1 MRLRW
6 LLIGCLI
13 GPASANSDLWI
24 HRSDLSSQLLAQTY
38 LEPLSQAVGD
48 KLTIKLANT
57 QAELTE
63 QVTRGPSIGW
73 GALGPNS
80 GGLYDLTL
88 ALVSRQDV
96 PFTQPSGRVGVPD
109 ARWAQNLKTRH
120 PDAQWISIES
130 IEQGLRWVASGEID
144 AVAATQSGL
153 SLALSQTQIAGMTL
167 NPLNTQAPHG
177 LFSGQGYPKSAELA
191 KAASLIQP
199 DMLRTLAKHQLSPH
213 TAPKQLLPWGLAAA
227 MAVLWV
233 STLLLG
239 RRAQPTQAPNT
250 PTTTPT
256 RPVPSKSDSEEDDRA
271 QAYLREVNQRL
282 QEEIEARH
290 AKEAEL
296 LTAQQAL
303 GQAQRRLEQQV
314 RTDALT
320 GLANRRHFDEV
331 LGNEWRRHAREQS
344 PLTIVLMDIDYFKK
358 YNDALGHP
366 AGDDCLRRV
375 AGLLTEAFGRSADL
389 AARYGGEEF
398 VVLLSNTASHEA
410 AEQVERLQGLIANA
424 SVMHPASD
432 ISPQITLSMGIA
444 SCVPIRDEDP
454 WNLVEAADQ
463 GLYEAKKL
471 GRNRYQVQAA

>member
-1 MRLRW
+1 M
-6 LLIGCLI
+6 
-13 GPASANSDLWI
+13 
-24 HRSDLSSQLLAQTY
+24 
-38 LEPLSQAVGD
+38 
-48 KLTIKLANT
+48 
-57 QAELTE
+57 
-63 QVTRGPSIGW
+63 
-73 GALGPNS
+73 
-80 GGLYDLTL
+80 
-88 ALVSRQDV
+88 
-96 PFTQPSGRVGVPD
+96 
-109 ARWAQNLKTRH
+109 
-120 PDAQWISIES
+120 
-130 IEQGLRWVASGEID
+130 RWVASDEID
-144 AVAATQSGL
+144 AIAATQSGL

-177 LFSGQGYPKSAELA
+177 LFSGPGYPKSAEVV
-191 KAASLIQP
+191 KAARLIQP
-199 DMLRTLAKHQLSPH
+199 NMLRTLAQHQLSSQSATNP
-213 TAPKQLLPWGLAAA
+213 LIPWGLAAA
-227 MAVLWV
+227 MALLWLG
-233 STLLLG
+233 TLLARG
-239 RRAQPTQAPNT
+239 RTQPIKTQPAAT
-250 PTTTPT
+250 PI
-256 RPVPSKSDSEEDDRA
+256 RPAVSKLESEEEDRA

-282 QEEIEARH
+282 QEEIDARH

-296 LTAQQAL
+296 LTVQRPL

-320 GLANRRHFDEV
+320 GLANRRHFDET

-344 PLTIVLMDIDYFKK
+344 PMTIVLMDIDYFKK

-398 VVLLSNTASHEA
+398 VVLLVNTDSDEA

-454 WNLVEAADQ
+454 
-463 GLYEAKKL
+463 
-471 GRNRYQVQAA
+471 

>member
-24 HRSDLSSQLLAQTY
+24 HRSDLSSQLLAQAY
-38 LEPLSQAVGD
+38 LEPLSEAVGEE
-48 KLTIKLANT
+48 LTIKLADS
-57 QAELTE
+57 QAQLAQE
-63 QVTRGPSIGW
+63 VTRGPALGW
-73 GALGPNS
+73 GALSAGS
-80 GGLYDLTL
+80 TGLYDLTL

-96 PFTQPSGRVGVPD
+96 PFSQPEGRVGIPD
-109 ARWAQNLKTRH
+109 VRWAQNLKTLH
-120 PDAQWISIES
+120 PDAQWISIAS

-167 NPLNTQAPHG
+167 NPLNVQAPHG
-177 LFSGQGYPKSAELA
+177 LFSGPGYPKSAELA
-191 KAASLIQP
+191 TTASLIQP
-199 DMLRTLAKHQLSPH
+199 GILRTLAEHQLRPEP
-213 TAPKQLLPWGLAAA
+213 APEALLPWGLAAA
-227 MAVLWV
+227 MALLWV
-233 STLLLG
+233 GTLVM
-239 RRAQPTQAPNT
+239 RRTAKPTGPATGPTFARHAPTKPDN
-250 PTTTPT
+250 
-256 RPVPSKSDSEEDDRA
+256 EEDERA

-282 QEEIEARH
+282 QDEIEARH

-296 LTAQQAL
+296 LTVQQAL

-320 GLANRRHFDEV
+320 GLANRRHFDET
-331 LGNEWRRHAREQS
+331 LANEWRRHAREQS
-344 PLTIVLMDIDYFKK
+344 PMTLVLMDIDYFKK

-398 VVLLSNTASHEA
+398 VVLLANTAVDEA

-444 SCVPIRDEDP
+444 SCIPIRDEDP

-471 GRNRYQVQAA
+471 GRNRYQVRAA

>member
-38 LEPLSQAVGD
+38 LEPLGEAVGQD
-48 KLTIKLANT
+48 LTIRLADT
-57 QAELTE
+57 QAQLAQE
-63 QVTRGPSIGW
+63 VTRGPALGW
-73 GALGPNS
+73 GALGPGS
-80 GGLYDLTL
+80 TGLYDLTL

-96 PFTQPSGRVGVPD
+96 PFTQPTGRVGIPD
-109 ARWAQNLKTRH
+109 ARWTQPLKTLH
-120 PDAQWISIES
+120 PDTQWIPIDS

-177 LFSGQGYPKSAELA
+177 LFSGSGYPNSAALA
-191 KAASLIQP
+191 TAASRIQP
-199 DMLRTLAKHQLSPH
+199 EILRTLAQHQLSPQS
-213 TAPKQLLPWGLAAA
+213 ASNSLLPWGLAAS
-227 MAVLWV
+227 MTLLWL
-233 STLLLG
+233 STLLT
-239 RRAQPTQAPNT
+239 RRRTQPIQAQAAAT
-250 PTTTPT
+250 PI
-256 RPVPSKSDSEEDDRA
+256 RPAISKPDNEEEERA

-282 QEEIEARH
+282 QDEIEARH

-296 LTAQQAL
+296 LTVQQAL

-320 GLANRRHFDEV
+320 GLANRRHFDET

-344 PLTIVLMDIDYFKK
+344 PMTIVLMDIDYFKK

-398 VVLLSNTASHEA
+398 VVLLANTASEEA
-410 AEQVERLQGLIANA
+410 AEQVERLQGFIANA

-432 ISPQITLSMGIA
+432 ISPQVTLSMGIA
-444 SCVPIRDEDP
+444 SCIPIRDEDP
-454 WNLVEAADQ
+454 WNLVEEADQ

-471 GRNRYQVQAA
+471 GRNRYQVRAA

>member
-38 LEPLSQAVGD
+38 LEPLGEAVGQD
-48 KLTIKLANT
+48 LTIRLADT
-57 QAELTE
+57 QAQLAQE
-63 QVTRGPSIGW
+63 VTRGPALGW
-73 GALGPNS
+73 GALGPGS
-80 GGLYDLTL
+80 TGLYDLTL

-96 PFTQPSGRVGVPD
+96 PFTQPTGRVGIPD
-109 ARWAQNLKTRH
+109 ARWAQPLKTLH
-120 PDAQWISIES
+120 PDAQWIPIGS

-167 NPLNTQAPHG
+167 NPLNTQVPHG
-177 LFSGQGYPKSAELA
+177 LFSGPGYPNSTALA
-191 KAASLIQP
+191 TAASRIQP
-199 DMLRTLAKHQLSPH
+199 EILRTLAQHQLSPQS
-213 TAPKQLLPWGLAAA
+213 ASNPLLPWGLAAG
-227 MAVLWV
+227 M
-233 STLLLG
+233 TLLWLG
-239 RRAQPTQAPNT
+239 TLLTRRRTQPIQAQATAT
-250 PTTTPT
+250 PI
-256 RPVPSKSDSEEDDRA
+256 RPAESKPDSEEEDRA

-282 QEEIEARH
+282 QDEIEARH

-296 LTAQQAL
+296 LTVQQAL

-320 GLANRRHFDEV
+320 GLANRRHFDET

-344 PLTIVLMDIDYFKK
+344 PMTIVLMDIDYFKK

-366 AGDDCLRRV
+366 AGDDCLKRV
-375 AGLLTEAFGRSADL
+375 AGLLIEAFGRSADL

-398 VVLLSNTASHEA
+398 VVLLANTASDKA

-432 ISPQITLSMGIA
+432 ISPQVTLSMGIA
-444 SCVPIRDEDP
+444 SCIPIRDEDP
-454 WNLVEAADQ
+454 WNLVEEADQ

-471 GRNRYQVQAA
+471 GRNRYQVRAA

>member
-24 HRSDLSSQLLAQTY
+24 HRSDLSSQLLAQAY
-38 LEPLSQAVGD
+38 LEPLSEAVGEE
-48 KLTIKLANT
+48 LTIKLADS
-57 QAELTE
+57 QAQLAQE
-63 QVTRGPSIGW
+63 VTRGPALGW
-73 GALGPNS
+73 GALDAGS
-80 GGLYDLTL
+80 TGLYDLTL

-96 PFTQPSGRVGVPD
+96 PFTQPQGRVGIPD
-109 ARWAQNLKTRH
+109 ARWAENLKTLH
-120 PDAQWISIES
+120 PDAQWISIDS

-167 NPLNTQAPHG
+167 SPLNTQAPHG
-177 LFSGQGYPKSAELA
+177 LFSGAGYPNSAALA
-191 KAASLIQP
+191 TAASRIQP
-199 DMLRTLAKHQLSPH
+199 EILRTLAQHQLSPQS
-213 TAPKQLLPWGLAAA
+213 APNPLLPWGLAAA
-227 MAVLWV
+227 T
-233 STLLLG
+233 TLLFLG
-239 RRAQPTQAPNT
+239 TLLTRRRTQPIQAQATST
-250 PTTTPT
+250 PI
-256 RPVPSKSDSEEDDRA
+256 RPALSKPDDGEEERA

-282 QEEIEARH
+282 QDEIEARH

-296 LTAQQAL
+296 LTVQQAL

-320 GLANRRHFDEV
+320 GLANRRHFDET
-331 LGNEWRRHAREQS
+331 LGNEWRRHAREHA
-344 PLTIVLMDIDYFKK
+344 PMTIVLMDIDYFKK
-358 YNDALGHP
+358 YDDALGHP
-366 AGDDCLRRV
+366 ASDDCLRRV

-398 VVLLSNTASHEA
+398 VVLLANTAVDEA

-432 ISPQITLSMGIA
+432 ISPQVTLSMGIA
-444 SCVPIRDEDP
+444 SCIPIREEDP
-454 WNLVEAADQ
+454 WHLVEQADQ

-471 GRNRYQVQAA
+471 GRNRYQVRAA